1 LSFALNFMYHC
12 GSSSG
17 IGLASVVGVDGR
29 LDVRVIILCHMS
41 TALLIKVPGLHRV
54 FAHR

>member
-29 LDVRVIILCHMS
+29 LDVRVMILCHMS